1 MTQTFCLVRNKNG
14 HAFVHSAA
22 PLIKYQLFVHSS
34 GINYYSFT
42 WIIVVHYIILY
53 YICAYQSLP
62 IPYFFIFY
70 SAVLCCVR
78 IRVRYILLY
87 IIYSNKYVFCPLNDF
102 HPILDF
108 CVLFFFFVF
117 SWRIIFNAVYCWN
130 CVFLNLRLKAVN
142 SPYYWHSI
150 EAFPT
155 KRLIGTSTEF
165 EEFTA

>member
-1 MTQTFCLVRNKNG
+1 
-14 HAFVHSAA
+14 
-22 PLIKYQLFVHSS
+22 VHSS
-34 GINYYSFT
+34 GIILLLGSSCFDIQNISRTLGILY
-42 WIIVVHYIILY
+42 YIILY

-70 SAVLCCVR
+70 SAVLCCIR

-117 SWRIIFNAVYCWN
+117 SWRIIFNAVF

-150 EAFPT
+150 EAFIFLYYKEIDRHKYEIWGIYGLKP
-155 KRLIGTSTEF
+155 
-165 EEFTA
+165 